1 MESPVF
7 HFFALFNLGTS
18 ELLIVLIILL
28 LLFGAKKLPE
38 LAGGLAKSIREF
50 KKAATEAEDS
60 FKEAIDATEKK
71 TSKDAKNQEEEPK
84 TDNA

>member
-50 KKAATEAEDS
+50 KKAATEVEDS
-60 FKEAIDATEKK
+60 FKEAIDATEPPPPKEANK
-71 TSKDAKNQEEEPK
+71 EKEETK
-84 TDNA
+84 ADNA